1 MLNHDHGSACN
12 SEFASYGIDGL
23 NDTVGLKGFE
33 FARAEGL
40 LDVDDE
46 ERGLLIQKLDPIY
59 CGRT

>member
-12 SEFASYGIDGL
+12 SEFASHGIDTFD
-23 NDTVGLKGFE
+23 DTLGLKGFE
-33 FARAEGL
+33 FAPAEGL

-46 ERGLLIQKLDPIY
+46 ERGLLIQKLDHIY

>member
-12 SEFASYGIDGL
+12 SEFASYGIDAL
-23 NDTVGLKGFE
+23 NDALRLERFE

-40 LDVDDE
+40 LDVDDK
-46 ERGLLIQKLDPIY
+46 ERGLLIQKLGPIY

>member
-12 SEFASYGIDGL
+12 SEFASHGIDAL

-33 FARAEGL
+33 FARAEGS
-40 LDVDDE
+40 LDVDNE
-46 ERGLLIQKLDPIY
+46 ERGLLIQKLDPNY